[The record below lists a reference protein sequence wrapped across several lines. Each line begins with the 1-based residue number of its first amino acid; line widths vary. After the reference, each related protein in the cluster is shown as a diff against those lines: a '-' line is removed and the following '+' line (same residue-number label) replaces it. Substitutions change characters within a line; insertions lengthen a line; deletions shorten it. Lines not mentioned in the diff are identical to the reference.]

1 MPSWLFRFRGG
12 FRRFSLVRPLA
23 ELLSVDF
30 MYLFMGKLGKWLSL
44 GFSDRSQRA
53 KGAKGYNYEVYT
65 PFAMGSLGFQLVW
78 YTYKLKHVGMAIHY
92 QHLCYSKLSLK
103 V

>member
-53 KGAKGYNYEVYT
+53 
-65 PFAMGSLGFQLVW
+65 
-78 YTYKLKHVGMAIHY
+78 
-92 QHLCYSKLSLK
+92 
-103 V
+103 